1 MREQGEGTKMEQSKL
16 FESQEQKA
24 GAEFSK
30 DRKYRYRLWREWNK
44 TKPAVLFVMLNPSTA
59 DELVLDSTVSRC
71 LSFAKEWGYGRLE
84 VANLFALRATDPKEL
99 NKVEDPVGG
108 VENDVWIRWL
118 SQEANLTVAAW
129 GTHGGYLGR
138 DVAVWPMLKEPHCLA
153 ISKEGYPKHPLYLNS
168 EIEAF
173 PYNGGKY

>member
-1 MREQGEGTKMEQSKL
+1 MEQSKL

-108 VENDVWIRWL
+108 SLRLLQRDHAQQGGQAMSCTYCHNRGRLAKVTVPGFDGKTVTKTMEIC
-118 SQEANLTVAAW
+118 EAVQKILESRTV
-129 GTHGGYLGR
+129 
-138 DVAVWPMLKEPHCLA
+138 K
-153 ISKEGYPKHPLYLNS
+153 K
-168 EIEAF
+168 
-173 PYNGGKY
+173 